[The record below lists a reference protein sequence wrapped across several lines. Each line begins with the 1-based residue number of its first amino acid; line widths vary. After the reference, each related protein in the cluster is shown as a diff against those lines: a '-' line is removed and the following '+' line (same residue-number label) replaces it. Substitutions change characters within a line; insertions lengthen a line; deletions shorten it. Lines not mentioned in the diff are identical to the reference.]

1 MSARRALLGGLMAA
15 GGLLVI
21 APVLARPAP
30 ILLFNTTASAPIGFY
45 RVDRR
50 EPRVGDWVA
59 VQPPSALSRWMAE
72 RGYLPLN
79 VPLLKR
85 LAATEGQT
93 VCGRG
98 GYITIDGRPVAVA
111 RQRDRRGRGLAPFHG
126 CRQLGAGEVF
136 LLNVDAPGSFDGRY
150 FGPLP
155 RATIIGRATPLR
167 LTAGGHP

>member
-1 MSARRALLGGLMAA
+1 MSARRALLVGLMAA

-21 APVLARPAP
+21 APVLMPPAP
-30 ILLFNTTASAPIGFY
+30 VLLFNATASAPIGLY

-59 VQPPSALSRWMAE
+59 VQPPSTLAEWMAR

-85 LAATEGQT
+85 LAAIRGQT

-98 GYITIDGRPVAVA
+98 GHITIDGSLVAVA
-111 RQRDRRGRGLAPFHG
+111 RQRDRQGRGLAPFHG

-136 LLNVDAPGSFDGRY
+136 LLNADAPGSFDGRY

-167 LTAGGHP
+167 LTAGGCP